1 MKMKSN
7 KKVMLLLS
15 FFAVMILMIAV
26 SNIKTSAPNMEETS
40 SSLFPK
46 INLKTDSELSTTRP
60 TRPPEPKS
68 QKTKSSFDKSTLK
81 KAKELV
87 DKKLEQMNFNGTFLV
102 AVGDEILYHKA
113 WGYSDIDKKIPNT
126 LDTKYEIGSCTKQ
139 FTAAAITKLS
149 QQKKLSLEDS
159 VTKYIKTLKIPKEI
173 KIHHLLHMCSGL
185 YDYLNDY
192 INLLEADELDSD
204 SKLSQKELI
213 EWVNNLGTYAKPGEI
228 FSYCNTNY
236 YLMGMIIEKVSGKSY
251 EQYIRDEFFYPLYMD
266 NSSLCMA
273 DTDSKGYLDNEW
285 TKGLKVDSS
294 YFYSAGEIVS
304 TTTDMLKWLNAYNS
318 GKVLNKDTFKNA
330 THVGKEGF
338 NYGYGWF
345 VTDDY
350 YYHTGNTELYYAV
363 DIVTRKRDIKI
374 IGLTNINDRKLQ
386 QTSLN
391 LMTELQRLLFPQDN
405 VPTEKPT
412 EKPTKAPTEPPTEPP
427 TEVLTEVPTEI
438 PTEVLTE
445 PEISQIP
452 EETTQ
457 VTDTSEENTTTET
470 EETHDNSEEW

>member
-1 MKMKSN
+1 MKSN
-7 KKVMLLLS
+7 RKVMLLLS
-15 FFAVMILMIAV
+15 FFVVLIVMIAV
-26 SNIKTSAPNMEETS
+26 SNVKTSAPDIGKTLS
-40 SSLFPK
+40 SRLPK
-46 INLKTDSELSTTRP
+46 IDLKSGSEPSTTKP
-60 TRPPEPKS
+60 TRPPEPKTE
-68 QKTKSSFDKSTLK
+68 KTKSSFDKDTLK
-81 KAKELV
+81 KTKEV
-87 DKKLEQMNFNGTFLV
+87 IDKRLGQMNFNGTFLV

-139 FTAAAITKLS
+139 FTAAAIAKLS

-159 VTKYIKTLKIPKEI
+159 VTKYIKGLKISKDI
-173 KIHHLLHMCSGL
+173 KIRHLLNMCSGL

-192 INLLEADELDSD
+192 INLLEADELDAD

-213 EWVNNLGTYAKPGEI
+213 EWVNNLGAYAKPGET

-251 EQYIRDEFFYPLYMD
+251 EQYIQDEIFYPLYMD
-266 NSSLCMA
+266 NSSLRMS
-273 DTDSKGYLDNEW
+273 DTDSKGYLDNDW
-285 TKGLKVDSS
+285 TKGLKIDSS

-318 GKVLNKDTFKNA
+318 GKVLDKDTLQKA
-330 THVGKEGF
+330 THVGKDGF

-374 IGLTNINDRKLQ
+374 IGLTNINERELQ
-386 QTSLN
+386 QTALT
-391 LMTELQRLLFPQDN
+391 LMTELRKILFPQDN
-405 VPTEKPT
+405 VPTEPPT
-412 EKPTKAPTEPPTEPP
+412 EKPTEAPTEPPTEI
-427 TEVLTEVPTEI
+427 PTEI
-438 PTEVLTE
+438 PTEPPTE
-445 PEISQIP
+445 PEII
-452 EETTQ
+452 EEQ
-457 VTDTSEENTTTET
+457 VSNTSDENTATDGEENNDND
-470 EETHDNSEEW
+470 EEGEY